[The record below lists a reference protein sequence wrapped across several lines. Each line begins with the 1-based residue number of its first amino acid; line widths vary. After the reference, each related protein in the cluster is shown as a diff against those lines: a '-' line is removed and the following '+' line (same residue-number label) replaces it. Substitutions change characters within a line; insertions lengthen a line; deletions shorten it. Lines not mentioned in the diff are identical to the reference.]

1 MPASEKA
8 RRGRR
13 LGIVGAGLIA
23 VFIVASR
30 ADTVRVIEADARAA
44 LPGSS
49 AEAFDTSWQAYLDWE
64 SELPFQD
71 GCAPFL
77 RPVDDGVEYRGT
89 IVFLHGFSACPQQ
102 YYELAELLS
111 TAGYQSVVPLL
122 PGHGRPFPAVDRDD
136 SGALPG
142 PLSWRR
148 AYDAFA
154 DRINLIMT
162 HADGERV
169 IAGLS
174 GGGAAA
180 LYLNDR
186 ARDLYDRNLVMAPF
200 LSIAGGRTVNGAT
213 VMLGVVPAFNQLSA
227 TPFGSAD
234 SCIAKRRQGK
244 ASYCKWQIRHVAGMR
259 ALGTDVRRRLAENPL
274 AVRMQIIG
282 VSNDDSVSNVRIE
295 ELVAAQTR
303 TGNTSACFYPA
314 GVPHS
319 MFSRFDHPGEDMY
332 WLAEFHAAALAF
344 LTDAAAF
351 PTAAGDDGLCRLDAK
366 PGGRIPGET

>member
-1 MPASEKA
+1 V
-8 RRGRR
+8 
-13 LGIVGAGLIA
+13 L
-23 VFIVASR
+23 IVASR
-30 ADTVRVIEADARAA
+30 ADTVRVIDGHAASTPSNPVDDA
-44 LPGSS
+44 LETG
-49 AEAFDTSWQAYLDWE
+49 WQAYVDWE

-77 RPVDDGVEYRGT
+77 RAVDDGIEYRGT
-89 IVFLHGFSACPQQ
+89 VVFLHGFSACPQQ
-102 YYELAELLS
+102 YYELADLLAA
-111 TAGYQSVVPLL
+111 AGYRSLVPLL
-122 PGHGRPFPAVDRDD
+122 PGHGRPYPALDRDD

-142 PLSWRR
+142 PASWRR
-148 AYDAFA
+148 AYEAFA
-154 DRINLIMT
+154 DRINRVMAD
-162 HADGERV
+162 ADGERV

-200 LSIAGGRTVNGAT
+200 LSIAGGRRVNGAT
-213 VMLGVVPAFNQLSA
+213 VVVGAVPALNQLSA

-234 SCIAKRRQGK
+234 SCIAKRREGK

-259 ALGTDVRRRLAENPL
+259 ALGTDVRRRLAARPL
-274 AVRMQIIG
+274 PVRMQIVG
-282 VSNDDSVSNVRIE
+282 VSNDNSVSNARIA
-295 ELVAAQTR
+295 ELIATQR
-303 TGNTSACFYPA
+303 ESRNTSACFYPE

-344 LTDAAAF
+344 LIHGAAF
-351 PTAAGDDGLCRLDAK
+351 PTAAGDDGQCRIEAR
-366 PGGRIPGET
+366 PPA

>member
-1 MPASEKA
+1 MA
-8 RRGRR
+8 
-13 LGIVGAGLIA
+13 GAGLVA
-23 VFIVASR
+23 VLIVAGR
-30 ADTVRVIEADARAA
+30 ADTARVIDANAESTPPSPAVDPFAA
-44 LPGSS
+44 G
-49 AEAFDTSWQAYLDWE
+49 WQAYLDWE

-71 GCAPFL
+71 GCTPFL

-102 YYELAELLS
+102 YYELAGLLAA
-111 TAGYQSVVPLL
+111 AGYRSVVPLL

-148 AYDAFA
+148 VYEAFA
-154 DRINLIMT
+154 DRINRIMS
-162 HADGERV
+162 HADGERA

-180 LYLNDR
+180 LYMNDR
-186 ARDLYDRNLVMAPF
+186 ARGLYDRSLVMAPF
-200 LSIAGGRTVNGAT
+200 LSIAGGRPVNGAT
-213 VMLGVVPAFNQLSA
+213 VMIGVIPALNQLSA

-259 ALGTDVRRRLAENPL
+259 ALGTDVRRRLSRNPL
-274 AVRMQIIG
+274 PVRMQIIG
-282 VSNDDSVSNVRIE
+282 VSNDDSVSNRRIE
-295 ELVAAQTR
+295 ELATAQRR
-303 TGNTSACFYPA
+303 TGNTSACFYPV
-314 GVPHS
+314 GIPHS

-344 LTDAAAF
+344 LTRGEAF
-351 PTAAGDDGLCRLDAK
+351 PTAAGDDGRCRLDAELR
-366 PGGRIPGET
+366 GAT